1 MTVGLSL
8 CYLSLQ
14 LLVTTESSV
23 YLSQYSI
30 TLGCE
35 RTKRRYDMSESYP
48 VEARVGGDV
57 VREKEL

>member
-1 MTVGLSL
+1 M
-8 CYLSLQ
+8 
-14 LLVTTESSV
+14 TTESSV